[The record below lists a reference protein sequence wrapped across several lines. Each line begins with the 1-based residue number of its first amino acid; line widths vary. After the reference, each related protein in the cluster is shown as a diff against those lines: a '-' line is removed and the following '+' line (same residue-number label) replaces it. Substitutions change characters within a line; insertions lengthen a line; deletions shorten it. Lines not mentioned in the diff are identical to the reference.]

1 MGREFSVRVPSA
13 PRTRRTPGTTAAVLP
28 ANRELSSIGPH
39 GDVRA
44 KAFYALA
51 ERKGRRE
58 RQGQAKLVMAAIQ
71 SLSSAGL
78 ETRKRGHPP
87 TSERT

>member
-13 PRTRRTPGTTAAVLP
+13 TRARRTPGTPEDLP
-28 ANRELSSIGPH
+28 ANRELSPSGTD

-44 KAFYALA
+44 KAVYALA
-51 ERKGRRE
+51 EWKGRRA

-71 SLSSAGL
+71 SLRNARA
-78 ETRKRGHPP
+78 ETRKRVHRHASG
-87 TSERT
+87 RT